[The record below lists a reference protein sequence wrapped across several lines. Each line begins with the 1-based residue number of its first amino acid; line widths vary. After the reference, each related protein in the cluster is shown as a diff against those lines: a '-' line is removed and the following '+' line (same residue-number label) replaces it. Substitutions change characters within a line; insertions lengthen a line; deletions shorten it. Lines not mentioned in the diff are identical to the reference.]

1 MGATVHEVEE
11 QDTTEQLHSLS
22 NKKPQAQ
29 DGSPGELY
37 PTFKEEMTSI
47 PCSLFQRIKAE
58 TIFPNSFYEASII
71 LIPKPDKDIT
81 RKLVTSI
88 SNEQM

>member
-47 PCSLFQRIKAE
+47 LYNLFQKIE
-58 TIFPNSFYEASII
+58 TERMLPNTFWG
-71 LIPKPDKDIT
+71 
-81 RKLVTSI
+81 
-88 SNEQM
+88 QH